1 MVLLAE
7 CLMPIERLW
16 PRNGLPD
23 SIVVQTVPVDSN
35 IHQFAILNTALIRDC
50 LMAGGAERLAEACNR
65 EPWLVP
71 VTLAEVGRWLDL
83 SHQSLACG
91 FWQLKWQ
98 LLAGSQDGQRLLIG
112 MLHCICPRHNTRL
125 YDFPRFLHP
134 RQMANRSRAVSAL
147 IFWSSNH

>member
-50 LMAGGAERLAEACNR
+50 LMAGGAERLGMQSGTMACASDSCGGWQMVR
-65 EPWLVP
+65 LITP
-71 VTLAEVGRWLDL
+71 VTGMWILAAEM
-83 SHQSLACG
+83 AA
-91 FWQLKWQ
+91 
-98 LLAGSQDGQRLLIG
+98 AGWVAGWSTTVKRYA
-112 MLHCICPRHNTRL
+112 P
-125 YDFPRFLHP
+125 LHP
-134 RQMANRSRAVSAL
+134 PPSQHPIV
-147 IFWSSNH
+147 